1 MFNLIAFLIT
11 CVGGINWFCIGLFQ
25 FDIIA
30 GIFGSQAHFVS
41 RFFYVIIGL
50 ASIYSLIALPIKK
63 GKIYEPKKK
72 EDDMGL
78 EEKEDEDTEEKPK
91 QEQKQASKSKKSA
104 KSDSKMTE
112 SKVSK
117 SKSGS
122 KTKNKTSTKTSPK
135 KKSTTISIEK
145 STEVE

>member
-25 FDIIA
+25 FDVIA

-91 QEQKQASKSKKSA
+91 QKQASKSKKSA
-104 KSDSKMTE
+104 KSDSKTTE
-112 SKVSK
+112 SKASK

>member
-25 FDIIA
+25 FDVIA

-91 QEQKQASKSKKSA
+91 QKQASKSKKSA

-112 SKVSK
+112 SKASK

>member
-25 FDIIA
+25 FDVIA

-91 QEQKQASKSKKSA
+91 QKQASKSKKSA
-104 KSDSKMTE
+104 KSNSKTTE

-145 STEVE
+145 SIEVE

>member
-25 FDIIA
+25 FDVIA

-91 QEQKQASKSKKSA
+91 QKQASKSKKSA

-112 SKVSK
+112 SKASK

-135 KKSTTISIEK
+135 KKSTVISIEK

>member
-25 FDIIA
+25 FDVIA

-91 QEQKQASKSKKSA
+91 QKQASKSKKSA
-104 KSDSKMTE
+104 KSNSKTTE

>member
-91 QEQKQASKSKKSA
+91 QKQASKSKKSA

-112 SKVSK
+112 SKASK

>member
-25 FDIIA
+25 FDVIA

-50 ASIYSLIALPIKK
+50 AAIYSLIALPIKK

-91 QEQKQASKSKKSA
+91 QKQASKSKKSA

-112 SKVSK
+112 SKASK

>member
-25 FDIIA
+25 FDVIA

-91 QEQKQASKSKKSA
+91 QKQASKSKKSA
-104 KSDSKMTE
+104 KSDSKTTE
-112 SKVSK
+112 SKASK

-135 KKSTTISIEK
+135 KKSTVISIGK
-145 STEVE
+145 STEIE